1 MNSKITKI
9 LMMALMLQLFYSCS
23 QEKQSDSEQ
32 INATVVRTTPLE
44 YRQIDRKITYN
55 ANLQPFREVHLAPS
69 APGRIE
75 KVYPKVGDRVR
86 QGETVA
92 RMDNTQL
99 HQAIL
104 QLERIEEDYRNM
116 DTLQKTGSIPQ
127 QQFQQIYT
135 QYKVAKSNVEF
146 LEQNTSLPAPFTGV
160 VTAKYFEDGEMFS
173 GTPNTPV
180 GKAAILSII
189 QSNMLKAYVNIPERF
204 YHSISDTSSA
214 YITVPGIPG
223 EVFTGKV
230 NTKSPSIDAS
240 TRTFEVELVVANIN
254 DRLAPGM
261 FATASLSM
269 GADSVFAVPSLAL
282 LKQQGTDERYIFLEE
297 NGIAR
302 RVVVETGERFN
313 DLIEII
319 SDQIKP
325 GSNLII
331 AGHSSLSQGSKVE
344 VIK

>member
-9 LMMALMLQLFYSCS
+9 LMMSLMLPMFYSCS

-32 INATVVRTTPLE
+32 ISATVVRTTPIE
-44 YRQIDRKITYN
+44 YRKINRTITYN
-55 ANLQPFREVHLAPS
+55 ANLQPFREVHLSPS

-75 KVYPKVGDRVR
+75 KVYPEVGDRVH
-86 QGETVA
+86 QGEIVA

-99 HQAIL
+99 HQAL
-104 QLERIEEDYRNM
+104 VQFERIAEDYRNM

-135 QYKVAKSNVEF
+135 QYKLAKSNVEF

-204 YHSISDTSSA
+204 YHSISDTSTA
-214 YITVPGIPG
+214 NITVPGIPG
-223 EVFTGKV
+223 EVFKGRV
-230 NTKSPSIDAS
+230 NTKSPSIDAA
-240 TRTFEVELVVANIN
+240 TRTFEVELAVANGN

-261 FATASLSM
+261 FATATLSL
-269 GADSVFAVPSLAL
+269 GTDSLFAVPALAL

-302 RVVVETGERFN
+302 RVVVKPGERYD

-325 GSNLII
+325 GSRLIF

-344 VIK
+344 AIK